1 MVKVSLL
8 LDGKP
13 SMFSPVQNFYHLT
26 LMLRSVSAIE
36 APNILTEYMAG
47 VVMMSEF
54 NYVFSRLSLSFLVI
68 SMR

>member
-36 APNILTEYMAG
+36 ASNILTEYMAG
-47 VVMMSEF
+47 VGYDE
-54 NYVFSRLSLSFLVI
+54 
-68 SMR
+68 